1 MISLYPESSKEILV
15 KTKNEKGKVTIDT
28 TEIQRIIKDYY
39 KQLCIN
45 KIAKLEE
52 KDKFPE
58 MYNLPRLNKEETE
71 NMNRPVTSTEIEAV
85 ILKLNRQKSR
95 TR

>member
-39 KQLCIN
+39 KQLYIN

-71 NMNRPVTSTEIEAV
+71 NMNRPVI
-85 ILKLNRQKSR
+85 KLNQ
-95 TR
+95 